1 MKMENGDTWLCSK
14 EVELLNLRSLGNK
27 LKITLMVTVWGKQNA
42 VIINE
47 SNDKSNDTLNMP
59 SLKF

>member
-27 LKITLMVTVWGKQNA
+27 LKITLMFTVWGKQNA

-47 SNDKSNDTLNMP
+47 NNDTLNMP

>member
-27 LKITLMVTVWGKQNA
+27 LKITLMFTVWGKQNA

-47 SNDKSNDTLNMP
+47 NNDTLNML

>member
-1 MKMENGDTWLCSK
+1 MKMENGDTWLCLK
-14 EVELLNLRSLGNK
+14 EVELLSLGNLGNK
-27 LKITLMVTVWGKQNA
+27 DNSDVYSLGKQNA

-47 SNDKSNDTLNMP
+47 SNDNSNYTLNML

>member
-27 LKITLMVTVWGKQNA
+27 LKITLMFTVWGKQNA